1 MKGQNQKLKLLYLAK
16 IMYENTDENHML
28 TVKDIIKEL
37 EKYDITAE
45 RKSIYTDIE
54 DLNRFGIDIITER
67 QGKSN
72 YYYCGSREYEPAELR
87 LIIDA
92 IASSRFITEK
102 KSKELIKK
110 FEKNVSRHDAKLLER
125 DVIVSGRIRTMNEKI
140 FYNIDTI
147 QSAIHNNHRINFK
160 YFGWGVDKKEH
171 MHHDGAW
178 YDISPWGL
186 AWDSENYY
194 LIGYDEVEDKFKH
207 YRVDKMLYTTE
218 NDNERIG
225 QEEYKKLDREV
236 YTKNHFR
243 MYGGTKHK
251 VTLVCE
257 NRFSNVMIDQFGR
270 DIPIQK
276 IDDEHFRTC
285 VDVYVSDQFLGWII
299 ALGTGVVIESPD
311 VVVKRMR
318 EIGERMREMYGGKT

>member
-28 TVKDIIKEL
+28 TVKDIITEL

-92 IASSRFITEK
+92 IASSKFITEK

-110 FEKNVSRHDAKLLER
+110 FEKNVSRYDAKLLER
-125 DVIVSGRIRTMNEKI
+125 DVIVSGRIRTMNENI

-147 QSAIHNNHRINFK
+147 QSAYNNNHRVNFK
-160 YFGWGVDKKEH
+160 YFGWDVKKNRAF
-171 MHHDGAW
+171 HHDGAT

-194 LIGYDEVEDKFKH
+194 MIGYDEKEGKFKH
-207 YRVDKMLYTTE
+207 YRVDKMLETRE
-218 NDNERIG
+218 NNNPRNG
-225 QEEYKKLDREV
+225 QDEYKKLDREV

-243 MYGGTKHK
+243 MFGGTKHK

-257 NRFSNVMIDQFGR
+257 NRFANVMIDQFGR
-270 DIPIQK
+270 DIMLQPT
-276 IDDEHFRTC
+276 DTDHFRTC
-285 VDVYVSDQFLGWII
+285 VDVYVSDQFLGWVI
-299 ALGTGVVIESPD
+299 ALGTGVKIESPD
-311 VVVKRMR
+311 EVVERMK
-318 EIGERMREMYGGKT
+318 EIGEMMREMYGGK